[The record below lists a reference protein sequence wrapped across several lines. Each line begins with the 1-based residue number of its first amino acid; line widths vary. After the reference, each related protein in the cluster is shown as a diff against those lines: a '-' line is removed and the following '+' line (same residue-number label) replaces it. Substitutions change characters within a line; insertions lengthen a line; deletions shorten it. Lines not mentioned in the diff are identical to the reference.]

1 MVSNEVKSILRDIFQ
16 SEKDKPLVWFYLFS
30 KIHKRTSNVPGRP
43 EISNNGTAME
53 NISAF
58 LDLHLENIVSTISH
72 ILEDTRD
79 FLQRLTLIGDIL
91 ENALLVY
98 LMWWVYINI

>member
-1 MVSNEVKSILRDIFQ
+1 
-16 SEKDKPLVWFYLFS
+16 
-30 KIHKRTSNVPGRP
+30 
-43 EISNNGTAME
+43 ME

-98 LMWWVYINI
+98 LMWWVYIHI